1 MNPPKK
7 WAANPPEVLNSANL
21 EGKVALISGG
31 ARRIGSVIVRTLHN
45 HGMNIVLHCRN
56 SVEEGHRLKD
66 ELNLIR
72 ESSIQVFQFDL
83 LENDSPEQLV
93 RMTIEQFGRL
103 DVLVNNASV
112 FYGSTVESVTDTQIN
127 ELFGIHFKAPFNLIQ
142 QSLIHLRKTKGC
154 IVNLTDMYAQYSLPK
169 YSVYCASKA
178 ALESLTRSLALEL
191 APDIRV
197 NAIAPGAI
205 LWAESST
212 EQEAIIARTPLQ
224 RRGRTEEIANAVV
237 YLVRDATFTTGQILA
252 IDGGRSLSER

>member
-7 WAANPPEVLNSANL
+7 GAASPPKVLNSANL

-45 HGMNIVLHCRN
+45 YGMNIMLHCRN
-56 SVEEGHRLKD
+56 SVEEAHQLKD

-72 ESSIQVFQFDL
+72 ESSIQVLRFDL
-83 LENDSPEQLV
+83 LKNGSPEQLV
-93 RMTIEQFGRL
+93 RMTMEQFGRL
-103 DVLVNNASV
+103 DVLVNNASL
-112 FYGSTVESVTDTQIN
+112 FYANTVESVTDAQID
-127 ELFGIHFKAPFNLIQ
+127 ELFGIHFNAPFNLIQ

-154 IVNLTDMYAQYSLPK
+154 IVNLTDIYAQHSLPN

-197 NAIAPGAI
+197 NAVAPGAI
-205 LWAESST
+205 LWAECST

-224 RRGRTEEIANAVV
+224 RVGTAEEIASAVV

-252 IDGGRSLSER
+252 IDGGRSLSKR